1 MSSREMEG
9 MVVWEGIGAP
19 VERGRVVIGVAGG
32 AVSGTPVVV
41 VEIIVGNHER
51 VCSTGLDLFWI
62 EQWPPTI

>member
-9 MVVWEGIGAP
+9 MVVWEGIRTS

-32 AVSGTPVVV
+32 AVSGMAAVV
-41 VEIIVGNHER
+41 VEIVVGNHER